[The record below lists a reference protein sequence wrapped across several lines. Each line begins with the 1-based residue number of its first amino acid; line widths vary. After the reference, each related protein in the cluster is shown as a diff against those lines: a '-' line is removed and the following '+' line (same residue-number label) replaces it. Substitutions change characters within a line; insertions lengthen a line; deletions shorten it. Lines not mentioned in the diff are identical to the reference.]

1 MLLTVFAPI
10 KLMGKL
16 LPPSVQGAVGAG
28 IVARQ
33 LARSAAKIGTTG
45 TFSSVDLW
53 CHRLEMMV
61 FSAKSHD
68 KEKSC
73 AVNFIA
79 LNLSICSWLFR
90 SSESASFAYVFRPV
104 RALMEKLLSGSR
116 PILINAPA

>member
-1 MLLTVFAPI
+1 MLQTVFARI

-16 LPPSVQGAVGAG
+16 LPPSVQGAVEAV

-61 FSAKSHD
+61 YSGKSHD

-73 AVNFIA
+73 VVNFIA

-90 SSESASFAYVFRPV
+90 SSESVSFAHVIRPM
-104 RALMEKLLSGSR
+104 RALIEYLLSGSR